1 MPRLPVGQGR
11 QLAPTDPLTCC
22 LRHCAQTFRTFDRDG
37 NGSISAS
44 ELKTIMVAA
53 GQGEIT
59 DAEVADMIKEADID
73 GDGQVDFEE
82 FCKMMG

>member
-1 MPRLPVGQGR
+1 M
-11 QLAPTDPLTCC
+11 
-22 LRHCAQTFRTFDRDG
+22 HCAQTFRTFDRDG
-37 NGSISAS
+37 NGYISAS
-44 ELKTIMVAA
+44 ELKIIMVAA

>member
-1 MPRLPVGQGR
+1 MN
-11 QLAPTDPLTCC
+11 
-22 LRHCAQTFRTFDRDG
+22 CAQTFRTFDRDG
-37 NGSISAS
+37 NGYISAS
-44 ELKTIMVAA
+44 ELKIIMVAA